1 MDQQSIAT
9 GRLAL
14 DDATVQN
21 FTASLR
27 GGVLRPTDEGYD
39 EARKIHNGMIE
50 RRPTLIARCAG
61 VADVITSIRFAR
73 DQRLLVSVR
82 GGGHSIPGFSVC
94 DGGLMID
101 LSRMR
106 GVRVDPARR
115 TARAQGGATWGD
127 FDHETQAFGL
137 ATTGGVARPTGIA
150 GLTLGGG
157 HGFLMRK
164 HGLACDNLLAVDLV
178 TADGRLL
185 TVSATEHDDLFWGLR
200 GGGGNFGVAT
210 SFEYQLHPVG
220 PVLGGLLI
228 YPLVQAKK
236 ILRAYREVG

>member
-82 GGGHSIPGFSVC
+82 GGGHSIPGFFC
-94 DGGLMID
+94 L
-101 LSRMR
+101 
-106 GVRVDPARR
+106 RR
-115 TARAQGGATWGD
+115 WPYDRPVAHEGRAG
-127 FDHETQAFGL
+127 
-137 ATTGGVARPTGIA
+137 
-150 GLTLGGG
+150 
-157 HGFLMRK
+157 
-164 HGLACDNLLAVDLV
+164 
-178 TADGRLL
+178 
-185 TVSATEHDDLFWGLR
+185 
-200 GGGGNFGVAT
+200 
-210 SFEYQLHPVG
+210 
-220 PVLGGLLI
+220 
-228 YPLVQAKK
+228 
-236 ILRAYREVG
+236 